1 MKSLRFVL
9 RNFAKVAEADVELRG
24 ISVIV
29 GPNNSGKST
38 VGKALYSLNSVFRNL
53 NERIYQSK
61 LTSIDDLSQEPTYFL
76 PFRLSDG
83 LKSKLIS
90 KNFSYEDFWKGI
102 QNEHSYVFADKRNGS
117 LNKQLIDMMESQAKY
132 FYKEVNK
139 IISIKDE
146 TYRDAVIWDYFDKC
160 FHSQVVPVFK
170 KRKGT
175 GSSLDVYGDSRI
187 SLLLTSASAN
197 VKTISIPDSKVCY
210 VNGPTV
216 LNLLNSQCELD
227 ALEVYDSELADEM
240 RNAVAS
246 KSAGV
251 VNSRKVLNR
260 ARLAKLSNIISR
272 VVPGQIG
279 KRVKGKLA
287 VSTESGETIS
297 FENLSSGIKT
307 FVTIW
312 EVLEQGV
319 ISEGDVL
326 ILDEPEVRLHPEW
339 QIICAE
345 FIVLLCKMFSL
356 RILLTSHSVDFI
368 HALMLFV
375 KKYKVQDVVRLY
387 KSSNN
392 DDGSSVVKHVDD
404 DNWDRLFDTF
414 VCPIDI
420 LEKIRAELPAE
431 DPYGK

>member
-1 MKSLRFVL
+1 MKSLRLVL
-9 RNFAKVAEADVELRG
+9 RNFAKIAEADVELRG

-61 LTSIDDLSQEPTYFL
+61 VTSIDDLLQGTTYFL
-76 PFRLSDG
+76 PFRLNDS
-83 LKSKLIS
+83 LKRKLLA
-90 KNFSYEDFWKGI
+90 KNFSYEDFWQSIKT
-102 QNEHSYVFADKRNGS
+102 EHPYIFEERRNGS
-117 LNKQLIDMMESQAKY
+117 LNKQLIGMMESQARS

-146 TYRDAVIWDYFDKC
+146 DYRDAVIWDYFDEC
-160 FHSQVVPVFK
+160 FHSQVIPVFK
-170 KRKGT
+170 KRKGI
-175 GSSLDVYGDSRI
+175 GPSLDVYGDSRI
-187 SLLLTSASAN
+187 SLSLTPTSAN
-197 VKTISIPDSKVCY
+197 VKTISIPDNKVCY
-210 VNGPTV
+210 VNGSTV
-216 LNLLNSQCELD
+216 LNLLNSQCGLD
-227 ALEVYDSELADEM
+227 ALEVYDRELAEEM
-240 RNAVAS
+240 RNAITS

-260 ARLAKLSNIISR
+260 ARLAKLSEIISR

-279 KRVKGKLA
+279 KRAKGKLA
-287 VSTESGETIS
+287 VSIESGETIS

-307 FVTIW
+307 FVMIW
-312 EVLEQGV
+312 EVLEQGI
-319 ISEGDVL
+319 ISENDVL

-345 FIVLLCKMFSL
+345 FIVLLCKIFSL
-356 RILLTSHSVDFI
+356 RVLLTSHSVDFI

-375 KKYKVQDVVRLY
+375 KKYKAQDMVRLY

-414 VCPIDI
+414 VSPIDA
-420 LEKIRAELPAE
+420 LEKIRAELQE
-431 DPYGK
+431 KDSYGK

>member
-9 RNFAKVAEADVELRG
+9 RNFAKISEADIELRG

-38 VGKALYSLNSVFRNL
+38 VGKALYSVNSVFRNL
-53 NERIYQSK
+53 NERIFQSK
-61 LTSIDDLSQEPTYFL
+61 AMSIDDLSHDATYFL
-76 PFRLSDG
+76 PFQLNDS
-83 LKSKLIS
+83 LKSKLLS
-90 KNFSYEDFWKGI
+90 KNFSYEDFWQSI
-102 QNEHSYVFADKRNGS
+102 QTEHPYVFDERRNGP
-117 LNKQLIDMMESQAKY
+117 LNKQLIAMIESQAKS
-132 FYKEVNK
+132 FYKDVRK

-146 TYRDAVIWDYFDKC
+146 VYRDAVIWDYFDKC
-160 FHSQVVPVFK
+160 FHSQVIPVFK
-170 KRKGT
+170 KRKGVGT
-175 GSSLDVYGDSRI
+175 SLDVYGDSRI
-187 SLLLTSASAN
+187 SLSLTSASAN

-216 LNLLNSQCELD
+216 LNLLNSLCEMD
-227 ALEVYDSELADEM
+227 ALEVYDKELAEEM
-240 RNAVAS
+240 RNAITS

-260 ARLAKLSNIISR
+260 ARLAKLSKIISR

-279 KRVKGKLA
+279 KRAKGKLA
-287 VSTESGETIS
+287 VSIENGETIS

-312 EVLEQGV
+312 EVLDQGI
-319 ISEGDVL
+319 ISEDDVL

-356 RILLTSHSVDFI
+356 RVLLTSHSVDFI

-375 KKYKVQDVVRLY
+375 KKYKMQDMVRLY

-392 DDGSSVVKHVDD
+392 HDGSSVVKHVDD
-404 DNWDRLFDTF
+404 DNWERLFDTF
-414 VCPIDI
+414 VSPIDA
-420 LEKIRAELPAE
+420 LEKIRAELQEE
-431 DPYGK
+431 DSYGK